1 MDGMSEESDSFK
13 NNPLAGLSAL
23 RGKLPDQPGANAP
36 EPERAPEEAEEREL
50 GAKLVV
56 QRERKKRGGKTVTRV
71 RGLELGV
78 DECAALAKELAKAMG
93 CGTSVE
99 DGEILL
105 QGAQVPRAAAWLR
118 KRGAGQVIEGN

>member
-1 MDGMSEESDSFK
+1 MSSESGPLGHK
-13 NNPLAGLSAL
+13 PLAGLSAL
-23 RGKLPDQPGANAP
+23 RPKLPDQPGAGGPPAGEKP
-36 EPERAPEEAEEREL
+36 GEEPADKGL

-71 RGLELGV
+71 RGLELSA

-93 CGTSVE
+93 CGTTVE
-99 DGEILL
+99 QGEILL
-105 QGAQVPRAAAWLR
+105 QGAQVSRAAAWLV